1 MKYKSKNYNIYIYL
15 TIIVLLI
22 TFFIHKYYNNKSI
35 ESFSNNK
42 PYIWMFWE
50 TLPGKNKPGYIDLCY
65 ESVVH
70 NCASCFN
77 IIYLNE
83 KNIKY
88 YVPEINQ
95 YNISHLKIQHK
106 ADFYRYLL
114 LEKYGGLWIDADVL
128 VLKCLCKYYKNLD
141 HYDYLGFGC
150 GYNKKFC
157 SKSLYGYGSPLNW
170 IMGSKPKSKFMQCIV
185 SKVKDKINSNDKVKY
200 HEIGRSTL
208 KKCHD
213 ELRKSE
219 NWSYYHVPSKCNE
232 YDDCGNKLNN
242 IFKNFD
248 NSKCTNE
255 RYFFPFYNTA
265 PGYPQGFK
273 DLKSD
278 EIKIMIYQLRQS

>member
-1 MKYKSKNYNIYIYL
+1 
-15 TIIVLLI
+15 
-22 TFFIHKYYNNKSI
+22 
-35 ESFSNNK
+35 
-42 PYIWMFWE
+42 MFWE

-265 PGYPQGFK
+265 PGYPQWFK

-278 EIKIMIYQLRQS
+278 EIKNYDLPIKTIIKEAFSSKNKCKIT